1 MNWIVY
7 LLISKNI
14 KFLNHTYVGITTD
27 LDRRLNQHNGV
38 LNGGAKC
45 THAKRPYEVVYFIS
59 NILNRSDAS
68 KLEVQIKKQKGFENR
83 LNFMKELNNNQE
95 LK

>member
-27 LDRRLNQHNGV
+27 LDRRLNQHNGI
-38 LNGGAKC
+38 LSGGAKC
-45 THAKRPYEVVYFIS
+45 TSSKRPYDVAFFIN
-59 NILNRSDAS
+59 NINNRSDAT
-68 KLEVQIKKQKGFENR
+68 KLEIQIKKQKGFENR
-83 LNFMKELNNNQE
+83 LNFMKNIQE

>member
-1 MNWIVY
+1 MNWVVY

-27 LDRRLNQHNGV
+27 LDRRLNQHNGI

-45 THAKRPYEVVYFIS
+45 TRAKRPYEVAYFIP
-59 NILNRSDAS
+59 NIINRSEAS
-68 KLEVQIKKQKGFENR
+68 KIEAQIKKQKGFENR
-83 LNFMKELNNNQE
+83 LNFMKEL
-95 LK
+95 K